1 MKRFLLLAAAVISF
15 SPAPVQSQTLNPIW
29 NIPATGVRSYITND
43 ANARGLAYNP
53 ITDHVIIVSRT
64 GGLSVNAVDAATG
77 AQVSTLNTTGIA
89 GGFFAL
95 SMIGVGDDGAIY
107 GANMITTSLTN
118 NFKIYR
124 WANEGATPTVAFDGI
139 ASGANNQR
147 YGDTLAVRG
156 TGAGTQILASSRFGS
171 NAVLFTTTDGIS
183 FSPTSINTGTN
194 LGGLGLA
201 FGAGDTFWAKGN
213 SGTALMQLDLNTGA
227 LLNHYSTA
235 AFTNTFSP
243 IGLDLANN
251 LLGAVSISTPDRFI
265 LYDISSSISSS
276 NPPVLLDIEPFT
288 SDNLNNNAVG
298 SVDFGP
304 GRVFALDT
312 ANGIVAFDIVPV
324 PEPGTLALGVLTLGA
339 LLGARRLRRRS

>member
-1 MKRFLLLAAAVISF
+1 MKRFLFLAAAVSSF
-15 SPAPVQSQTLNPIW
+15 FPILVQSQTLNPIW

-64 GGLSVNAVDAATG
+64 GGLTVNAVDAATG
-77 AQVSTLNTTGIA
+77 NQIGTLNTTGIA
-89 GGFFAL
+89 GGTFAL

-107 GANMITTSLTN
+107 GANLITTSLTN

-156 TGAGTQILASSRFGS
+156 TGTGTQILASSRNGS

-201 FGAGDTFWAKGN
+201 FGVGDTFWVKGA
-213 SGTALMQLDLNTGA
+213 STTALMQLDLNTGA

-243 IGLDLANN
+243 IGLDPANN

-288 SDNLNNNAVG
+288 SDNANANAVG
-298 SVDFGP
+298 SVDFGT

-312 ANGIVAFDIVPV
+312 QNGIVAYEIVPV
-324 PEPGTLALGVLTLGA
+324 PEPGTMALMALGISGFFLH
-339 LLGARRLRRRS
+339 RRFRRR